1 MCLTSALTRLLK
13 LTKNLRQKGIC
24 RIRVHPAASHFLFT
38 ACLRTES
45 ASEPNAQLT
54 QLSSLET
61 KPHTGQIHCRSESH
75 TAVLTG
81 VVLLQLHGANTAS
94 LLLTTLVSQQA
105 ALGAVLHCPRLWL
118 HWPPPLPG
126 CHSSPL
132 HCSCHLLID
141 SPVAAYSQ
149 LTPQSRLQHMII
161 HTLRPDPFR
170 YLNTSSGLLVQGE
183 G

>member
-75 TAVLTG
+75 AVVTE
-81 VVLLQLHGANTAS
+81 VVLLRLQTQLACFSPHYKPAGCYRS
-94 LLLTTLVSQQA
+94 RA
-105 ALGAVLHCPRLWL
+105 ALPRLWL
-118 HWPPPLPG
+118 HWLPPPAWLPLI
-126 CHSSPL
+126 SSPL
-132 HCSCHLLID
+132 QLPPANRFSCCSLFPAHTTEQITTHD
-141 SPVAAYSQ
+141 HSYSEAW
-149 LTPQSRLQHMII
+149 
-161 HTLRPDPFR
+161 PF
-170 YLNTSSGLLVQGE
+170 
-183 G
+183 